1 VLRSW
6 LGSGLL
12 LLIACSDGTVRSQS
26 ISLIAGDSLDFPDP
40 EEPTLRLS
48 CEQGRVA
55 AYLVVGTPGEIDGV
69 NDRGVKVELDSV
81 LACAD
86 SAP

>member
-1 VLRSW
+1 MRIW

-40 EEPTLRLS
+40 EQPTLQLS
-48 CEQGRVA
+48 CEHGRVA
-55 AYLVVGTPGEIDGV
+55 AYLVTGTADEMDTGHP
-69 NDRGVKVELDSV
+69 GVKVELDS
-81 LACAD
+81 
-86 SAP
+86 APTCSY